1 MRSGTDS
8 RKQLPAHPQ
17 RAQQPRRTQ
26 TLRRAPAKP
35 FVHSE
40 QSSIHIHTG
49 AAALGL
55 HSAPHWNASVRE
67 GECERVQFVAGMAV
81 ENGTHIR
88 ISYGLGDCESRM
100 LSLPLDFVVG
110 LTRMA

>member
-1 MRSGTDS
+1 MR
-8 RKQLPAHPQ
+8 P
-17 RAQQPRRTQ
+17 PRRLFIQ
-26 TLRRAPAKP
+26 K
-35 FVHSE
+35 
-40 QSSIHIHTG
+40 QSSIHTG

-67 GECERVQFVAGMAV
+67 GECERVQFVAGLAV

>member
-1 MRSGTDS
+1 
-8 RKQLPAHPQ
+8 
-17 RAQQPRRTQ
+17 
-26 TLRRAPAKP
+26 
-35 FVHSE
+35 
-40 QSSIHIHTG
+40 
-49 AAALGL
+49 
-55 HSAPHWNASVRE
+55 VRE

>member
-1 MRSGTDS
+1 LFIQ
-8 RKQLPAHPQ
+8 K
-17 RAQQPRRTQ
+17 
-26 TLRRAPAKP
+26 
-35 FVHSE
+35 
-40 QSSIHIHTG
+40 QSSIHTG

-67 GECERVQFVAGMAV
+67 GECERVQFVAGLAV